1 MSYSTRASRYANAAL
16 VAEVSPERG
25 DFDGYAEPGGGGGAR
40 GGRAADGTL
49 SPLAGMW
56 LQEHWE
62 RAAHAAAGG
71 AARNA
76 DHRAAPAQRVRDFVA
91 AMGEAPRPPPASA
104 AAAALPDALFMGA
117 LAPADLTTCLPR
129 DVARSIARALAH
141 FTAPPPPAERPARAK
156 RRRRR
161 AARADGGD
169 GRGRAIMAP
178 LAEDDALLI
187 GVETR
192 TSAPVHIERDA
203 RTLESV
209 STAGLYPIGEG
220 AGHAGGIMTS
230 SVDGVRCAEA
240 LMDKY
245 DPAAAAAAAEEEEPW
260 VDDRPKLGPTPE
272 WL

>member
-16 VAEVSPERG
+16 VAEASPERG
-25 DFDGYAEPGGGGGAR
+25 DFDRCAEPGGGGGAR

-49 SPLAGMW
+49 SPLAGVW
-56 LQEHWE
+56 LQETGSAPRTPRRRR
-62 RAAHAAAGG
+62 RAQRGSPRG
-71 AARNA
+71 AARA
-76 DHRAAPAQRVRDFVA
+76 CATSSRRWARRR
-91 AMGEAPRPPPASA
+91 PRPPPASA

-117 LAPADLTTCLPR
+117 PRPPTRTTCLPR
-129 DVARSIARALAH
+129 DAARSIARALAH
-141 FTAPPPPAERPARAK
+141 S

-161 AARADGGD
+161 PPSAPRARGAAAARAPTAAT
-169 GRGRAIMAP
+169 RGRAIMAP

-245 DPAAAAAAAEEEEPW
+245 DPAAAAAAAEEEPW